1 MLDDTVRDYLI
12 KLRITSGNT
21 SGLISIYHKPS
32 KDTFSLKTACI
43 KDDELKK
50 KIEILWGNKPLENI
64 YSGKGIEIDVDGS
77 FQNKVTSYALIIRK
91 NGKVIKQISG
101 IVDET
106 DVQGSHQV
114 AGELEA
120 AKEAVIFCKQNNID
134 KVTIYYDMKGIEM
147 WAKGRWKTNKNITR
161 NFADFIKDNPL
172 DIKWFKV
179 ESHVGHRW
187 NEAVDKLAK
196 WAIDKYLM

>member
-1 MLDDTVRDYLI
+1 
-12 KLRITSGNT
+12 
-21 SGLISIYHKPS
+21 
-32 KDTFSLKTACI
+32 
-43 KDDELKK
+43 
-50 KIEILWGNKPLENI
+50 
-64 YSGKGIEIDVDGS
+64 
-77 FQNKVTSYALIIRK
+77 
-91 NGKVIKQISG
+91 
-101 IVDET
+101 
-106 DVQGSHQV
+106 
-114 AGELEA
+114 
-120 AKEAVIFCKQNNID
+120 
-134 KVTIYYDMKGIEM
+134 M